1 MTFMLASVT
10 SAEEVEIAIRHGADI
25 IDLKDVS
32 TAFGAVPPAL
42 VKATVDI
49 ARQRRP
55 VSAVV
60 GEIAMEPAA
69 IVEAASRVAAA
80 GVSYVKVGL
89 YPDARRGDCIRVL
102 SSLANRVKLIGVMF
116 ADHGADEALVPLM
129 AQSGFAGAMIDTA
142 RKAGGRLLDHMDISV
157 IGRFVEATHM
167 RGLMAGLAGSL
178 EAPDIP
184 RLLSLAPDVLGF
196 RRALCVGAER
206 TSPIDSDA
214 VDVIRAMIPRDSRM
228 LNAASAVSAKIDY
241 RLLADRGYSPEPR
254 KDDADCD
261 RIFVRDFVLPVHIG
275 AYSHERGKPQN
286 VRFDVEVKAHRLD
299 HLAHDMR
306 DVFSY
311 DLITDSIRMIVAQE
325 HIPLVE
331 TLAEQIAGIL
341 LTHPRVTSVTV
352 RVEKLEVG
360 PGGAGVEI
368 IRRRPSEVA
377 KVHHLFPV
385 AAADSDPKVA
395 T

>member
-10 SAEEVEIAIRHGADI
+10 GAEEAEIAIRHGADI

-32 TAFGAVPPAL
+32 TTFGAVPPTL
-42 VKATVDI
+42 VKATVDTTG
-49 ARQRRP
+49 QRRP

-60 GEIAMEPAA
+60 GELAMGPAA
-69 IVEAASRVAAA
+69 IVDAASRVAAA
-80 GVSYVKVGL
+80 GASYVKVGL
-89 YPDARRGDCIRVL
+89 YPDARRADCIRAL
-102 SSLANRVKLIGVMF
+102 SSLTNRVKLIGVMF

-142 RKAGGRLLDHMDISV
+142 RKTGGRLLDHMDISV
-157 IGRFVEATHM
+157 IGRFVDATHV

-206 TSPIDSDA
+206 TSPIDSNA
-214 VDVIRAMIPRDSRM
+214 IDVVRAMIPRDSRM
-228 LNAASAVSAKIDY
+228 LDTGSAAAVKIDY
-241 RLLADRGYSPEPR
+241 RLLADRGYSPQPS
-254 KDDADCD
+254 KDDADYD

-275 AYSHERGKPQN
+275 AYSHEQGKPQN
-286 VRFDVEVKAHRLD
+286 VRFDVEVKTHRLD

-331 TLAEQIAGIL
+331 TLAERIAAIL
-341 LTHPRVTSVTV
+341 LTHPRVASVIV

-360 PGGAGVEI
+360 PGGAGIEI

-377 KVHHLFPV
+377 KVHQVFPV
-385 AAADSDPKVA
+385 AATDSDPKVG

>member
-1 MTFMLASVT
+1 MTLMLASVT
-10 SAEEVEIAIRHGADI
+10 SAEEAEIAIQHGADI

-32 TAFGAVPPAL
+32 TAFGAIPPAL
-42 VKATVDI
+42 VKAAVD
-49 ARQRRP
+49 AAGQRRP

-60 GEIAMEPAA
+60 GEIEMEPSA
-69 IVEAASRVAAA
+69 IVEGASRIAAA
-80 GVSYVKVGL
+80 GASYVKVGL
-89 YPDARRGDCIRVL
+89 YPGARRPDFVRAL
-102 SSLANRVKLIGVMF
+102 SSLANRAKLIGVMF
-116 ADHGADEALVPLM
+116 ADHGADEGLVPLM

-142 RKAGGRLLDHMDISV
+142 HKTGGRLLNHMDISM
-157 IGRFVEATHM
+157 IGRFVDATHM
-167 RGLMAGLAGSL
+167 RGMMAGLAGSL

-196 RRALCVGAER
+196 RRALCAGANR
-206 TSPIDSDA
+206 TSPIDPDA
-214 VDVIRAMIPRDSRM
+214 VDVIRALIPRDSRI
-228 LNAASAVSAKIDY
+228 LDAAPPVSTKIDY
-241 RLLADRGYSPEPR
+241 RLLADRGYSPEPH
-254 KDDADCD
+254 KEDADCD

-275 AYSHERGKPQN
+275 AYSHERGKPQK
-286 VRFDVEVKAHRLD
+286 VRFDVEVKAPRLD

-331 TLAEQIAGIL
+331 TLAERIAAVL
-341 LTHPRVTSVTV
+341 LTHPRVTSVMV

-377 KVHHLFPV
+377 KVHHLFPI
-385 AAADSDPKVA
+385 AAADSDPKVG

>member
-10 SAEEVEIAIRHGADI
+10 SAEEAEIAIRHGADI

-42 VKATVDI
+42 VKATVDT

-60 GEIAMEPAA
+60 GQIAMEPAA
-69 IVEAASRVAAA
+69 MVEAASHVAAS
-80 GVSYVKVGL
+80 GTSYVKVGL
-89 YPDARRGDCIRVL
+89 YPDARRADCIRAL
-102 SSLANRVKLIGVMF
+102 SSLTNRVKLIGVMF

-129 AQSGFAGAMIDTA
+129 AQSGFAGVMIDTA
-142 RKAGGRLLDHMDISV
+142 RKTSGRLLDHMDISM
-157 IGRFVEATHM
+157 IGHFVDATHE
-167 RGLMAGLAGSL
+167 RGLIAGLAGSL

-184 RLLSLAPDVLGF
+184 RLLLLAPDVLGF
-196 RRALCVGAER
+196 RRALCAGGER
-206 TSPIDSDA
+206 NSPIDSNAIDI
-214 VDVIRAMIPRDSRM
+214 VRAMIPKDSRM
-228 LNAASAVSAKIDY
+228 LNAGSPVSTKIDY
-241 RLLADRGYSPEPR
+241 RLLAERGYSPEPR

-261 RIFVRDFVLPVHIG
+261 RIFVRDFVLPVYIG

-286 VRFDVEVKAHRLD
+286 VRFDVDVRAHRLD
-299 HLAHDMR
+299 HMAQDMR

-325 HIPLVE
+325 HIALVE
-331 TLAEQIAGIL
+331 VLAERIAAVL
-341 LTHPRVTSVTV
+341 LTHPRVTGVTV

-368 IRRRPSEVA
+368 IRRRPTEVA
-377 KVHHLFPV
+377 KVHHLFPA
-385 AAADSDPKVA
+385 AAADSDR

>member
-10 SAEEVEIAIRHGADI
+10 SPEEAEIAVRHGADI

-32 TAFGAVPPAL
+32 TGFGAVPPAL
-42 VKATVDI
+42 VKATVDT
-49 ARQRRP
+49 ARHRRP

-60 GEIAMEPAA
+60 GNVAMESAA
-69 IVEAASRVAAA
+69 IVLAASHVAAA
-80 GVSYVKVGL
+80 GASYVKVGL
-89 YPDARRGDCIRVL
+89 YPDARRTDCIRAL

-142 RKAGGRLLDHMDISV
+142 RKTGGRLLDHMDISV
-157 IGRFVEATHM
+157 IGRFVDAARV

-184 RLLSLAPDVLGF
+184 RLLLLAPDVLGF
-196 RRALCVGAER
+196 RRALCIGAER

-214 VDVIRAMIPRDSRM
+214 VDIIRAMIPSDSRM
-228 LNAASAVSAKIDY
+228 LNAGSTVSTKIDY
-241 RLLADRGYSPEPR
+241 HLLAERGYSPEPR

-261 RIFVRDFVLPVHIG
+261 RIFVHDFVLPVHIG
-275 AYSHERGKPQN
+275 AYSHERGRPQN
-286 VRFDVEVKAHRLD
+286 VRFDVDVRAHHLD
-299 HLAHDMR
+299 HVAQDMR

-325 HIPLVE
+325 HIALVE
-331 TLAEQIAGIL
+331 VLAERIAALL
-341 LTHPRVTSVTV
+341 LTHPRVTGVTV

>member
-1 MTFMLASVT
+1 MLASVT
-10 SAEEVEIAIRHGADI
+10 GPEEAEIAIRHGADI

-32 TAFGAVPPAL
+32 MALGAVSPAL
-42 VKATVDI
+42 VKATVDT
-49 ARQRRP
+49 AGQRRP

-60 GEIAMEPAA
+60 GETAMEPAA
-69 IVEAASRVAAA
+69 VVEAASHVAAA
-80 GVSYVKVGL
+80 GASYVKVGL
-89 YPDARRGDCIRVL
+89 YPDARRADCIRAL

-116 ADHGADEALVPLM
+116 ADHGADDALVPLM
-129 AQSGFAGAMIDTA
+129 AQNGFVGVMIDTA
-142 RKAGGRLLDHMDISV
+142 RKSGGRLLDHMDISV
-157 IGRFVEATHM
+157 IGRFVDATHV

-184 RLLSLAPDVLGF
+184 RLLLLAPDVLGF
-196 RRALCVGAER
+196 RRALCADAER

-214 VDVIRAMIPRDSRM
+214 IDIVRTMIPRDSRT
-228 LNAASAVSAKIDY
+228 LNAGSTVSTKVDY
-241 RLLADRGYSPEPR
+241 RLLAERGYSPEPR

-275 AYSHERGKPQN
+275 AYSHEHGKPQN
-286 VRFDVEVKAHRLD
+286 VRFDVDVRADRLD
-299 HLAHDMR
+299 HMAQDMR

-325 HIPLVE
+325 HIALVE
-331 TLAEQIAGIL
+331 VLAERIAALL
-341 LTHPRVTSVTV
+341 LTHPRVMRVTV

-360 PGGAGVEI
+360 PGGAGIEI
-368 IRRRPSEVA
+368 VRRRPSEVA
-377 KVHHLFPV
+377 KVHQLFPV

>member
-1 MTFMLASVT
+1 MTLMLASVT
-10 SAEEVEIAIRHGADI
+10 SAEEAEIAIQHGADI

-32 TAFGAVPPAL
+32 TAFGAIPPAL
-42 VKATVDI
+42 VKAAVD
-49 ARQRRP
+49 AAGQRRP

-60 GEIAMEPAA
+60 GEIEMEPSA
-69 IVEAASRVAAA
+69 IVEGASRIAAA
-80 GVSYVKVGL
+80 GASYVKVGL
-89 YPDARRGDCIRVL
+89 YPGARRPDCVRAL
-102 SSLANRVKLIGVMF
+102 SSLANRAKLIGVMF
-116 ADHGADEALVPLM
+116 ADHGADEGLVPLM

-142 RKAGGRLLDHMDISV
+142 HKTGGRLLNHMDISM
-157 IGRFVEATHM
+157 IGRFVDATHM
-167 RGLMAGLAGSL
+167 RGMMAGLAGSL

-196 RRALCVGAER
+196 RRALCAGANR
-206 TSPIDSDA
+206 TSPIDPDA
-214 VDVIRAMIPRDSRM
+214 VDVIRALIPRDSRI
-228 LNAASAVSAKIDY
+228 LDAAPPVSTKIDY
-241 RLLADRGYSPEPR
+241 RLLADRGYSPEPH
-254 KDDADCD
+254 KEDADCD

-275 AYSHERGKPQN
+275 AYSHERGKPQK
-286 VRFDVEVKAHRLD
+286 VRFDVEVKAPRLD

-331 TLAEQIAGIL
+331 TLAERIAAVL
-341 LTHPRVTSVTV
+341 LTHPRVTSVMV

-385 AAADSDPKVA
+385 AAADSDPKVG

>member
-10 SAEEVEIAIRHGADI
+10 SAEEAEIAIRHGADI
-25 IDLKDVS
+25 IDVKDVS
-32 TAFGAVPPAL
+32 TALGAAPTAL
-42 VKATVDI
+42 VKATVDT
-49 ARQRRP
+49 AGQRRP

-80 GVSYVKVGL
+80 GASYVKVGL
-89 YPDARRGDCIRVL
+89 YPDARRADCIRAL
-102 SSLANRVKLIGVMF
+102 SSLAKRVKLIGVMF
-116 ADHGADEALVPLM
+116 ADDGADEALVPLM
-129 AQSGFAGAMIDTA
+129 AQTGFAGAMIDTA
-142 RKAGGRLLDHMDISV
+142 RKIGGRLLDRMDISL
-157 IGRFVEATHM
+157 IRRFVEASHM

-184 RLLSLAPDVLGF
+184 RLLLLAPDVLGF

-206 TSPIDSDA
+206 TSSIDSDA
-214 VDVIRAMIPRDSRM
+214 VDIVRAMIPRDPRM
-228 LNAASAVSAKIDY
+228 LNTGSTASTKIDY

-299 HLAHDMR
+299 HLAEDMR

-331 TLAEQIAGIL
+331 TLAERIAAIL

-385 AAADSDPKVA
+385 AAADSDPKVG